1 VLATVLT
8 TVLVLCAAALAY
20 HAAQP
25 ARSADNQVLA
35 NWLVSHDL
43 TAGLSTDYWV
53 ANSTTLDAAGR
64 ATVRQIS
71 IDRHWRPVR
80 PVTWGNRSDWY
91 DPARYRATF
100 IVVDDARPGAWIAE
114 WRGAVRAFG
123 RPART
128 LHPDGYTVLVWHQNL
143 LAGIR

>member
-1 VLATVLT
+1 MTPGPRL
-8 TVLVLCAAALAY
+8 
-20 HAAQP
+20 
-25 ARSADNQVLA
+25 
-35 NWLVSHDL
+35 
-43 TAGLSTDYWV
+43 
-53 ANSTTLDAAGR
+53 
-64 ATVRQIS
+64 
-71 IDRHWRPVR
+71 VR
-80 PVTWGNRSDWY
+80 PVTGRNRSDWY

-128 LHPDGYTVLVWHQNL
+128 LHPDGYTVLVWHRNL